1 MKLILGSQSK
11 GRSQVLRNAG
21 YSFSVLVPS
30 INEKAIRSDNFK
42 DMTLLI
48 AQAKAQALLP
58 QISEPALLITADHV
72 MVWNGELREKPQSID
87 EAKKFLETY
96 SNNSALSISSVVVTN
111 TETHKQEFGTDMSKV
126 FFKEIPTDV
135 ITEILQ
141 EEDTLSMSG
150 ALNIDD
156 VRIAPY
162 IDRIEG
168 DRDSVIGLP
177 MKLLNKLFSEFVL
190 VQPPSIIRACPVI

>member
-11 GRSQVLRNAG
+11 GRAHVLKNAG
-21 YSFSVLVPS
+21 YNFSVMSPS

-42 DMTLLI
+42 EMTLLI

-72 MVWNGELREKPQSID
+72 MAWNGELREKPHSID
-87 EAKKFLETY
+87 EAKFFLETY
-96 SNNSALSISSVVVTN
+96 SNNYAVSISSVVVTN
-111 TETHKQEFGTDMSKV
+111 TETLVQKSGTDISRV
-126 FFKEIPTDV
+126 FFKELPAHI
-135 ITEILQ
+135 ITAILQ
-141 EEDTLSMSG
+141 RDDILSMSG

-156 VRIAPY
+156 ALISPY

-168 DRDSVIGLP
+168 DKDSVIGLP
-177 MKLLNKLFSEFVL
+177 MKLLRPMLS
-190 VQPPSIIRACPVI
+190 